1 MKILIVANT
10 NRGTYAPFVVAQAE
24 ALERE
29 GVEVVWFGVVGHGVA
44 GYLRNIPLLR
54 KTIAKE
60 KPDIVHAHY
69 GLCGVVACMQLRS
82 ATLWSQRLHKCLWS
96 QRLHKCLWSQRQ
108 VPVVTTYHGS
118 DINQKKA
125 RLLCRPALRR
135 SAVNIFVSQHLKEL
149 AGKCRNAIVQPCGID
164 LEQFPETPK
173 PQARAR
179 MGLDVEG
186 KYVLFCSAFDNPVK
200 NAPLAQEALRQLPE
214 ATLVELKGY
223 SRDEVALMMRAVD
236 CLLMTSHSE
245 GSPQV
250 IKEAL
255 ACGTPIVSVDVGDVA
270 WLTEGVEGC
279 WLAERN
285 PDDIAWKLRQAINFS
300 QPTAGRRRIESLGIV
315 NHTIALKLK
324 EIYEDTYRT

>member
-24 ALERE
+24 ALQRE
-29 GVEVVWFGVVGHGVA
+29 GVAVVWFGVVGHGVA

-69 GLCGVVACMQLRS
+69 GLCGVVACMQ
-82 ATLWSQRLHKCLWS
+82 
-96 QRLHKCLWSQRQ
+96 RQ

-118 DINQKKA
+118 DINHKKA
-125 RLLCRPALRR
+125 RLLCRPALQR

-149 AGKCRNAIVQPCGID
+149 AGKCSNAIVQPCGID

-179 MGLDVEG
+179 MGLALEG

-223 SRDEVALMMRAVD
+223 SQDEVALMMRAVD

>member
-24 ALERE
+24 ALQRE

-69 GLCGVVACMQLRS
+69 GLCGVVACMQ
-82 ATLWSQRLHKCLWS
+82 W
-96 QRLHKCLWSQRQ
+96 Q

-118 DINQKKA
+118 DINHKKA

-135 SAVNIFVSQHLKEL
+135 SAVNIFVSQQLKEL
-149 AGKCRNAIVQPCGID
+149 AGKCSNAIVQPCGID

-179 MGLDVEG
+179 MGLAPEG

-285 PDDIAWKLRQAINFS
+285 PDDIARKLRQAINFS